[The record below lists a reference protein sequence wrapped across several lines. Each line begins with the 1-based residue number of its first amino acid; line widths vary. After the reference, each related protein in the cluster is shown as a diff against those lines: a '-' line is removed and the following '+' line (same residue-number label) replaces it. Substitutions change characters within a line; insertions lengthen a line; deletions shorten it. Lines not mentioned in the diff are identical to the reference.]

1 MSKVTAKY
9 CPYCGSSNERYFSIE
24 TLAKMFDC
32 SEQFFRNLVRDK
44 KIGYVK
50 LGRLVRIPY
59 SEILTY
65 AELVPSMNQNI
76 NQLLKS

>member
-1 MSKVTAKY
+1 MSKATAKY
-9 CPYCGSSNERYFSIE
+9 CPYCGSTTERYFSIE
-24 TLAKMFDC
+24 KLAKIFDC

-59 SEILTY
+59 SEVLSLSEYI
-65 AELVPSMNQNI
+65 PSMNEKI
-76 NQLLKS
+76 NQLINS

>member
-1 MSKVTAKY
+1 MDKKAKY
-9 CPYCGSSNERYFSIE
+9 CAYCGSSTERYFSIE

-50 LGRLVRIPY
+50 LGRLVRISY

-65 AELVPSMNQNI
+65 AEHIPSINQNI